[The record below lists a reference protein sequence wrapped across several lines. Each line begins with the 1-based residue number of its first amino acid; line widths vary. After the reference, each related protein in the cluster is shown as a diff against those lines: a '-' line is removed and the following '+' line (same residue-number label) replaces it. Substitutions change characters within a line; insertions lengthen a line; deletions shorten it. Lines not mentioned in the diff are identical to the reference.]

1 MRKFSLNV
9 VNISKKYSRKK
20 PLVPEKMR
28 GGGLH
33 DSSGIELFL
42 PFQKTLRGGEAK
54 RVLDKFQNKVGCF
67 LDSTNEN
74 EFAFKPHLDK
84 GCFKKKT
91 RFILEL
97 V

>member
-42 PFQKTLRGGEAK
+42 PFQKTLGGGGVNA
-54 RVLDKFQNKVGCF
+54 
-67 LDSTNEN
+67 
-74 EFAFKPHLDK
+74 
-84 GCFKKKT
+84 
-91 RFILEL
+91 I
-97 V
+97 

>member
-42 PFQKTLRGGEAK
+42 PFQKTLGGGGGK
-54 RVLDKFQNKVGCF
+54 RNLDQFQNKAGF
-67 LDSTNEN
+67 
-74 EFAFKPHLDK
+74 FF
-84 GCFKKKT
+84 
-91 RFILEL
+91 
-97 V
+97 